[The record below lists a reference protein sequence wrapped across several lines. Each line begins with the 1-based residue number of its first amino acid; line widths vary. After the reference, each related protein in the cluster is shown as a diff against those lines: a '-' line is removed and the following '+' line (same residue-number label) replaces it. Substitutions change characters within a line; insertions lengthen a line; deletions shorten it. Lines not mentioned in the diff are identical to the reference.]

1 MRALSPLALVL
12 PVAFAALLPLPAA
25 AQGAPQSGAPP
36 SDTDKKA
43 VIQQQKENED
53 AESLCRVI
61 KDKAD
66 YEKCLELYFLDQE
79 QFRAFL
85 DAHKPKPAPKG

>member
-1 MRALSPLALVL
+1 MRALSALTLCTPLAVS
-12 PVAFAALLPLPAA
+12 LLLSLPAV
-25 AQGAPQSGAPP
+25 AQSAPP
-36 SDTDKKA
+36 ADADKKA

-53 AESLCRVI
+53 AETLCRVI

-66 YEKCLELYFLDQE
+66 YDKCLELYFLDQD

-85 DAHKPKPAPKG
+85 DAHKPKPAPKA

>member
-1 MRALSPLALVL
+1 MRALSALILCAPLA
-12 PVAFAALLPLPAA
+12 ASLLLSLPAA
-25 AQGAPQSGAPP
+25 AQSAPP
-36 SDTDKKA
+36 ADADKKA

-61 KDKAD
+61 KEKAD

-85 DAHKPKPAPKG
+85 DAHKPKPAPKA

>member
-1 MRALSPLALVL
+1 MRVLSPLTLCMI
-12 PVAFAALLPLPAA
+12 VAAPLLLSLPAS
-25 AQGAPQSGAPP
+25 AQSAP
-36 SDTDKKA
+36 SDADKKA
-43 VIQQQKENED
+43 VVQQQKENED

-61 KDKAD
+61 KEKAD

-85 DAHKPKPAPKG
+85 DAHKPKSAPKG

>member
-1 MRALSPLALVL
+1 MRAYSALTLVL
-12 PVAFAALLPLPAA
+12 PVALAALLPVPVA
-25 AQGAPQSGAPP
+25 AQSAPQSDA
-36 SDTDKKA
+36 DKKA

-66 YEKCLELYFLDQE
+66 YEKCLELYFLDQD

>member
-1 MRALSPLALVL
+1 MRALSALALAI
-12 PVAFAALLPLPAA
+12 PVALAALQSLPAA
-25 AQGAPQSGAPP
+25 AQSAPP

-61 KDKAD
+61 KEKAD
-66 YEKCLELYFLDQE
+66 YEKCLELYFLDQD

>member
-1 MRALSPLALVL
+1 MRALSALTLCTPLA
-12 PVAFAALLPLPAA
+12 ASLLLSLPAA
-25 AQGAPQSGAPP
+25 AQSAPP
-36 SDTDKKA
+36 ADADKKA

-53 AESLCRVI
+53 AETLCRVI

-66 YEKCLELYFLDQE
+66 YDKCLELYFLDQD

-85 DAHKPKPAPKG
+85 DAHKPKPAPKA

>member
-1 MRALSPLALVL
+1 MRALSALTLCTPLA
-12 PVAFAALLPLPAA
+12 ASLLLSLPAA
-25 AQGAPQSGAPP
+25 AQTPP
-36 SDTDKKA
+36 ADPDKKA

-53 AESLCRVI
+53 AETLCRVI

-66 YEKCLELYFLDQE
+66 YDKCLELYFLDQD

-85 DAHKPKPAPKG
+85 DAHKPKPAPKA